1 MLRGRN
7 VGVSQIFCS
16 PHSLFLS
23 VTISLA
29 PGRRRFLQAI
39 TGLTFGL
46 GMTPNASAQEYEPSV
61 TFNDQSSSGD
71 EVTVAEIVTN
81 DPVKWKVH
89 ADKTDYA
96 QGYFEGKQRLENKTI
111 KLGNDIKTSKQVYF
125 SIYPEGGGTA
135 LAYDGALI
143 TVENDSILGIN
154 EIEKNPDAGF
164 NYPYFLYVPSTPG
177 EWSESTP
184 LLVEPNNSPDSSD
197 DFSYHK
203 QMARKAVEGQ
213 TARQIS
219 DELGVPL
226 LVPIFPRPRWEPV
239 DWRHLTHSLDPQ
251 TLKISSGPLERIDKQ
266 LLNMIDDA
274 QERLASESHPVQDEI
289 IMDGFSSSGDFVDRF
304 TILYPERILSITAG
318 GVNGMVVLPR
328 KEAKGHTLDYPVGI
342 ANIEELTGISVDI
355 EAIDTVNQFYYMG
368 AEDTNDTIG
377 YDDAWTD
384 DELEQ
389 IAIDVYGKEMVEDRF
404 SYCEKV
410 FKEEGID
417 ATFKVYEEAGHT
429 PRPALADIIEFH
441 RQAIHPKNAET
452 GTSTNLTPTTASPTN
467 GPNTSSTSASKAATP
482 QSDPETKTTSASAG
496 KTTNTTVPGFGIGAV
511 LSSLVGMG
519 IGHLLHDHLFP
530 DNSSNSSE

>member
-1 MLRGRN
+1 M
-7 VGVSQIFCS
+7 
-16 PHSLFLS
+16 
-23 VTISLA
+23 
-29 PGRRRFLQAI
+29 
-39 TGLTFGL
+39 
-46 GMTPNASAQEYEPSV
+46 
-61 TFNDQSSSGD
+61 
-71 EVTVAEIVTN
+71 
-81 DPVKWKVH
+81 K
-89 ADKTDYA
+89 
-96 QGYFEGKQRLENKTI
+96 
-111 KLGNDIKTSKQVYF
+111 SK
-125 SIYPEGGGTA
+125 
-135 LAYDGALI
+135 
-143 TVENDSILGIN
+143 
-154 EIEKNPDAGF
+154 KNPDAGF

-274 QERLASESHPVQDEI
+274 QERLASESHPVQNEI

-441 RQAIHPKNAET
+441 RQAIHSKNAET
-452 GTSTNLTPTTASPTN
+452 CNSTNLTPTTASPTN

-482 QSDPETKTTSASAG
+482 QSDPVTKTTSASAG